1 MLKPW
6 DWIRR
11 TIWSRLRIRRSVAV
25 FSLLSAVVVASAQP
39 AEVSAGGNWMKSE
52 TEDKMTAAKKVK
64 FTLAADH
71 SLPGSDQ
78 KPEVTIFCTNGKLAL
93 GDFRPNVRTRPN
105 QPGFWGQPQMRVVVR
120 VDQSHDQR
128 SWNWVNGEF
137 LAMDKD
143 TTREILG
150 AQIFKVQ
157 FLTPDGPQ
165 IAEFSPAGLDQQM
178 VRTACNL
185 KPKKP

>member
-1 MLKPW
+1 MLNPS
-6 DWIRR
+6 DRITR

-25 FSLLSAVVVASAQP
+25 FTLLSALVVASAQP
-39 AEVSAGGNWMKSE
+39 ADVTAGGKWTKSE

-64 FTLAADH
+64 FSLVADN
-71 SLPGSDQ
+71 SLPGSDRR
-78 KPEVTIFCTNGKLAL
+78 PEVMIFCTDGKLAL
-93 GDFRPNVRTRPN
+93 SDFRPNVKTRPN

-137 LAMDKD
+137 LSMDKD
-143 TTREILG
+143 TTRELIG
-150 AQIFKVQ
+150 AQVFKVQ
-157 FLTPDGPQ
+157 LLTPDGPQ
-165 IAEFSPAGLDQQM
+165 IAEFSPAGLNQQM